1 MPIKNLIITGANTA
15 REINPFV
22 KPVPYAHSMDDR
34 DISEIIQDYHRKLKR
49 FEESESSL
57 KEYRI
62 TPNPEECKAFEAIE
76 EKVGGKI
83 THLNYGTTLPVGTKA
98 ECETNE
104 ELLTFYIL

>member
-1 MPIKNLIITGANTA
+1 MPRKVLIITGANTA
-15 REINPFV
+15 REICG
-22 KPVPYAHSMDDR
+22 
-34 DISEIIQDYHRKLKR
+34 EWLQDLNQWEKARL
-49 FEESESSL
+49 SL

-62 TPNPEECKAFEAIE
+62 VPNPEECKAFEAIE

-83 THLNYGTTLPVGTKA
+83 THLNYSTKLPVGTKV

>member
-1 MPIKNLIITGANTA
+1 MKKNLIITGANTA
-15 REINPFV
+15 REISSP
-22 KPVPYAHSMDDR
+22 KPIEPKEGSPNICFFDYGYKM
-34 DISEIIQDYHRKLKR
+34 SEWERR
-49 FEESESSL
+49 ESSL

-62 TPNPEECKAFEAIE
+62 VPNPEECKAFEAIE

-83 THLNYGTTLPVGTKA
+83 THMNYGTTLPVGTKV